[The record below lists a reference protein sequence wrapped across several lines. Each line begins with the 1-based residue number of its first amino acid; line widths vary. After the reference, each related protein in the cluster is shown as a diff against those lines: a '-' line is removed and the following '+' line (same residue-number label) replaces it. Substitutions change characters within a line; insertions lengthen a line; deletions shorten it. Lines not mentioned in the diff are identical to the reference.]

1 MDWDGKAL
9 TTAVLVALLLVAGR
23 CFGRRTAG
31 VLAGLPTVTGPA
43 LLWLSLDHG
52 AAYAVDAAI
61 GSVAACAV
69 CALFA
74 LAYARA
80 SRHAGIVVAP
90 LLATGAS
97 LFGAVPLQWMD
108 GALVAALALAIAASL
123 TARRLIPDVRREPR
137 FTVAVH
143 HEIGLTALV
152 AGGVSGA
159 VALAAP
165 QVGAFWAG
173 VIASP
178 PLIAAVI
185 AVHQHAFDGQ
195 PAAQRFLRG
204 YVSGLLGR
212 AAFGAGFACMVMPIG
227 PVAAALSASLLACAL
242 AALAVRRA
250 RPPGVPRALF

>member
-1 MDWDGKAL
+1 MDWDGKAV
-9 TTAVLVALLLVAGR
+9 TTAVLVALLLLAGR
-23 CFGRRTAG
+23 CFGRRMAG

-52 AAYAVDAAI
+52 ARYAVDAAI

-74 LAYARA
+74 LVYERA
-80 SRHAGIVVAP
+80 SRRAGVVIAP

-97 LFGAVPLQWMD
+97 LCGAVPLQWLD
-108 GALVAALALAIAASL
+108 GALAAALPLAIAAAWL
-123 TARRLIPDVRREPR
+123 AQRLIPDVRREPR
-137 FTVAVH
+137 FTVPMH
-143 HEIGLTALV
+143 HEITLTALV

-204 YVSGLLGR
+204 YVGGLLGR
-212 AAFGAGFACMVMPIG
+212 AAFGAGFACMVMPLG
-227 PVAAALSASLLACAL
+227 PVAAALSATALACAL

-250 RPPGVPRALF
+250 GSPTVPRALF

>member
-1 MDWDGKAL
+1 MDWDGKAV
-9 TTAVLVALLLVAGR
+9 TTAVLVALVLVAGR
-23 CFGRRTAG
+23 CFGRRMAG

-43 LLWLSLDHG
+43 LLWLSLEQG

-74 LAYARA
+74 LVYERA
-80 SRHAGIVVAP
+80 SRRAGIVVAP
-90 LLATGAS
+90 LAATAASVCGAIT
-97 LFGAVPLQWMD
+97 LQWLD
-108 GALVAALALAIAASL
+108 GALAAALLLALAASWI
-123 TARRLIPDVRREPR
+123 ARRLIPDVRREPR
-137 FTVAVH
+137 FTVAMH
-143 HEIGLTALV
+143 HEIMLTALV

-204 YVSGLLGR
+204 YVGGLLGR
-212 AAFGAGFACMVMPIG
+212 AAFGAGFACLVTPLGPI
-227 PVAAALSASLLACAL
+227 AAALAAAALACAL
-242 AALAVRRA
+242 AALAMRRTSTP
-250 RPPGVPRALF
+250 RPAF